1 MPLFACAYVFY
12 VGNSFLSL
20 LLASLSFGS
29 PFEGQEKNCLLLLF
43 FEGKKLLGKAKA
55 KAAVRARRRAAAPFR
70 YTAARSAV
78 VPTAST

>member
-1 MPLFACAYVFY
+1 LAILFFPFFWRAF
-12 VGNSFLSL
+12 SL
-20 LLASLSFGS
+20 ARL
-29 PFEGQEKNCLLLLF
+29 FEGQEKNCLLLLF